1 MADWSQYTDEELL
14 AGAALAQKAG
24 DTAAMQE
31 MLNNVEARKRPDTQ
45 RLRAMGQGATLGF
58 SDEAIAAALNPMSAI
73 GSALGTGDLG
83 AAYSERLQAEREALQ
98 RYKENY
104 PASSVGYEMAGAVI
118 PALLSRG
125 RTAPESATA
134 ALAPS
139 VIRSG
144 LAGAKAGA
152 LQGAAYGYGTGEG
165 GIVNRLAEAGTTAL
179 TGGGFGG
186 ILGLAGGALQKY
198 VAKGFI
204 DKVRNAAGDKMAGTV
219 SNEIKRMAEQSGM
232 TPDEIIAGVASG
244 QLMAENRTLN
254 NYIRKFYAEGGPAG
268 AEIKTV
274 LSERPGETRT
284 AAMTETQRALSTST
298 DPNTLRAYRMTED
311 AAKAAEGKAFDRI
324 LLGGGGGVTSE
335 IQGALEDAFQRI
347 PGVANELGAYTR
359 ASTKT
364 MPYFEVAKDGTVQ
377 FTRQPTLQE
386 AEIARRFLQ
395 RKADEAY
402 KAGSPWGEV
411 YKGIEQSV
419 REPIDAA
426 SAELVAA
433 RANWANIK
441 GGREAFDIG
450 SKATGKSPD
459 ELAMIYDDIQSKGP
473 DAVAAFRE
481 GLMTSLRAG
490 MAKPSTAP
498 GLMRGLATE
507 GTGPSTALRLG
518 LPPGNTENVLNL
530 INRANEAQA
539 ASNYILGGSSTA
551 LTALAPSVGQ
561 VANVGE
567 DIAGAL
573 ALNPRSIL
581 NLIGGIAGKAEPKL
595 TDAQRLEV
603 ARIVLSKDP
612 TIVERALKDNSMI
625 GKLQD
630 ATTKAINEVTMLG
643 ARATVPAV
651 PAYVNANK
659 R

>member
-1 MADWSQYTDEELL
+1 MADWSQYTDAELL

-31 MLNNVEARKRPDTQ
+31 MLNNIEARKRPDTE
-45 RLRAMGQGATLGF
+45 RLRAIAQGATLGF
-58 SDEAIAAALNPMSAI
+58 SDEIAAAALNPMSAI
-73 GSALGTGDLG
+73 GAALGTGDQG
-83 AAYSERLQAEREALQ
+83 AAYNERLQAERDALR
-98 RYKENY
+98 RYKNEY
-104 PASSVGYEMAGAVI
+104 PMSSAGYEIGGAVL

-125 RTAPESATA
+125 RTAPGSATSI
-134 ALAPS
+134 LG
-139 VIRSG
+139 SG
-144 LAGAKAGA
+144 IQAGIAGAK
-152 LQGAAYGYGTGEG
+152 QGGIYGFGTGEG
-165 GIVNRLAEAGTTAL
+165 DFLNRAVKAGIGAL
-179 TGGGFGG
+179 TGGSIGGLLGTAGG
-186 ILGLAGGALQKY
+186 IAQKY
-198 VAKGFI
+198 GVQDFVN
-204 DKVRNAAGDKMAGTV
+204 KVRNASGDRMAGV
-219 SNEIKRMAEQSGM
+219 VANEIQRMAEQSGL
-232 TPDEIIAGVASG
+232 TADEIIARIASG

-268 AEIKTV
+268 AEIKTT
-274 LSERPGETRT
+274 LSARPSETRT
-284 AAMTETQRALSTST
+284 AAMSEMQRNLSTST
-298 DPNTLRAYRMTED
+298 DPNTLRAYRMAED
-311 AAKAAEGKAFDRI
+311 AAKAAEGTSFDRI
-324 LLGGGGGVTSE
+324 LLGGGGAVTNE
-335 IQGALEDAFQRI
+335 IQSALEDAFQRV
-347 PGVANELGAYTR
+347 PGVANELSAYTR
-359 ASTKT
+359 ANTKT
-364 MPYFEVAKDGTVQ
+364 MPYFKVKEDGTVE

-402 KAGSPWGEV
+402 RSGSPWGEV

-426 SAELVAA
+426 SAELAAA

-450 SKATGKSPD
+450 TKAIAKSPD
-459 ELAMIYDDIQSKGP
+459 ELAMIYDDIQAKGA

-481 GLMTSLRAG
+481 GMMTAMRAG

-498 GLMRGLATE
+498 GLMRNLATE
-507 GTGPSTALRLG
+507 GTGPSTALRLA
-518 LPPGNTENVLNL
+518 LPPSNTDNVLNL
-530 INRANEAQA
+530 INTANEAQA
-539 ASNYILGGSSTA
+539 ASGHILGGSSTA

-567 DIAGAL
+567 DIMGAL
-573 ALNPRSIL
+573 SLNPRAIL
-581 NLIGGIAGKAEPKL
+581 SLVGRIAGRAEPKL

-625 GKLQD
+625 GKLQA
-630 ATTKAINEVTMLG
+630 ATASAINEVTMLG

>member
-1 MADWSQYTDEELL
+1 MADYSQYTDEELL
-14 AGAALAQKAG
+14 AGAALADQAG
-24 DTAAMQE
+24 DANAATE
-31 MLNNVEARKRPDTQ
+31 MRNNVEARKRPDTE
-45 RLRAMGQGATLGF
+45 RLRAIAQGASLGF
-58 SDEAIAAALNPMSAI
+58 SDEAIAALTNPMSAI
-73 GSALGTGDLG
+73 GGTLGIGDQG
-83 AAYSERLQAEREALQ
+83 QAYSERLQAERDALR

-104 PASSVGYEMAGAVI
+104 PVSAAGYEIGGAVA

-125 RTAPESATA
+125 RTAPESVA
-134 ALAPS
+134 AAAPS
-139 VIRSG
+139 VIGSALKAG
-144 LAGAKAGA
+144 TAGAVSG
-152 LQGAAYGYGTGEG
+152 GAYGFGTGEG
-165 GIVNRLAEAGTTAL
+165 DFLNRAISGGVGALLGAGTGSLLGAGM
-179 TGGGFGG
+179 GGV
-186 ILGLAGGALQKY
+186 QKY
-198 VAKGFI
+198 IAENFVN
-204 DKVRNAAGDKMAGTV
+204 KVRNAAGDKMAGAV
-219 SNEIKRMAEQSGM
+219 ANEIQRMAAASGM

-274 LSERPGETRT
+274 MSARPSETRK
-284 AAMTETQRALSTST
+284 AAITEAQRALSTST
-298 DPNTLRAYRMTED
+298 DPNTLKAFRMAED
-311 AAKAAEGKAFDRI
+311 AAKAAEGTSFDRI
-324 LLGGGGGVTSE
+324 LLGGGGGVTGE
-335 IQGALEDAFQRI
+335 IQSALEDAFQRI
-347 PGVANELGAYTR
+347 PGVANELSAYTR

-402 KAGSPWGEV
+402 RSGSPWGEV

-426 SAELVAA
+426 AAELAA
-433 RANWANIK
+433 TRANWANIK

-450 SKATGKSPD
+450 TKAMAKSPD
-459 ELAMIYDDIQSKGP
+459 ELAMIYDDIQAKGP

-481 GLMTSLRAG
+481 GMITAMRAG

-498 GLMRGLATE
+498 GLLRGLATE
-507 GTGPSTALRLG
+507 DTGPSTALRLA

-539 ASNYILGGSSTA
+539 ASSYILGGSATA
-551 LTALAPSVGQ
+551 PTALAPSVGAA
-561 VANVGE
+561 ANVGE
-567 DIAGAL
+567 DVMGAL
-573 ALNPRSIL
+573 GGSPLAIL
-581 NLIGGIAGKAEPKL
+581 NLVKKIAGNAEPKL

-612 TIVERALKDNSMI
+612 KIVERALKDNSMI
-625 GKLQD
+625 GQLQS
-630 ATTKAINEVTMLG
+630 ATTKAINEITMLG

>member
-1 MADWSQYTDEELL
+1 MVDVTEQQARNASIL
-14 AGAALAQKAG
+14 AAQAG
-24 DTAAMQE
+24 DTASAEYWLSIAEAM
-31 MLNNVEARKRPDTQ
+31 KRPDTE
-45 RLRAMGQGATLGF
+45 RGRAIAQGATLGF
-58 SDEAIAAALNPMSAI
+58 SDEIAAAALNPMSAV
-73 GSALGTGDLG
+73 GAALGTGDQG
-83 AAYSERLQAEREALQ
+83 AAYYERLQAERDALR

-104 PASSVGYEMAGAVI
+104 PMSSAGYEIGGAVI

-125 RTAPESATA
+125 KSAPASVNSVLGSALRAGT
-134 ALAPS
+134 
-139 VIRSG
+139 
-144 LAGAKAGA
+144 AGAV
-152 LQGAAYGYGTGEG
+152 QGGIYGVGTGEG
-165 GIVNRLAEAGTTAL
+165 GALNRAVSGAVGAV
-179 TGGGFGG
+179 TGGGLGG
-186 ILGLAGGALQKY
+186 LIGAAGGAVQKY
-198 VAKGFI
+198 LAGEFVN
-204 DKVRNAAGDKMAGTV
+204 KVRNAAGDRMAGTV
-219 SNEIKRMAEQSGM
+219 AKEIQRMAEQSGL
-232 TPDEIIAGVASG
+232 TPDEIIARVASG

-268 AEIKTV
+268 AEIKTT
-274 LSERPGETRT
+274 LSARPGETRT
-284 AAMTETQRALSTST
+284 AAMDEMQGNLSTAT
-298 DPNTLRAYRMTED
+298 DPNTLRAFRMSED
-311 AAKAAEGKAFDRI
+311 AAKAAEGTSFDRI
-324 LLGGGGGVTSE
+324 LLGGGGGVTNE
-335 IQGALEDAFQRI
+335 IQSALEDAFQRV
-347 PGVANELGAYTR
+347 PGVAKELSAYTR
-359 ASTKT
+359 ANTRT
-364 MPYFEVAKDGTVQ
+364 MPYFTIKEDGTVQ

-402 KAGSPWGEV
+402 RAGSPWGEV
-411 YKGIEQSV
+411 YKGIETSL
-419 REPIDAA
+419 REPIDLA
-426 SAELVAA
+426 SSELAAA

-450 SKATGKSPD
+450 TTAMAKSPD
-459 ELAMIYDDIQSKGP
+459 ELAMIYDDIQTKGP

-481 GLMTSLRAG
+481 GMMTALRAG

-507 GTGPSTALRLG
+507 GTGPSTALRLA
-518 LPPGNTENVLNL
+518 LPPGNTDNVLNL
-530 INRANEAQA
+530 INTANEAQA

-567 DIAGAL
+567 DIMGAL
-573 ALNPRSIL
+573 SLNPRAIL
-581 NLIGGIAGKAEPKL
+581 NLIGSIAGKSEPKL

-625 GKLQD
+625 GKLQA
-630 ATTKAINEVTMLG
+630 ATTQAINEITMLG

>member
-1 MADWSQYTDEELL
+1 MADYSQYTDEELL
-14 AGAALAQKAG
+14 AGATLADQAG
-24 DTAAMQE
+24 DANAATE
-31 MLNNVEARKRPDTQ
+31 MRNNVEARKRPDTE
-45 RLRAMGQGATLGF
+45 RLRAIAQGASLGF
-58 SDEAIAAALNPMSAI
+58 SDEAIAALTNPMSAI
-73 GSALGTGDLG
+73 GGTLGIGDQG
-83 AAYSERLQAEREALQ
+83 QAYSERLQAERDALR

-104 PASSVGYEMAGAVI
+104 PVSAAGYEIGGAVA

-125 RTAPESATA
+125 RTAPESVA
-134 ALAPS
+134 AAAPS
-139 VIRSG
+139 VIGSALKAG
-144 LAGAKAGA
+144 TAGAVSG
-152 LQGAAYGYGTGEG
+152 GAYGFGTGEG
-165 GIVNRLAEAGTTAL
+165 DFLNRAISGGVGALLGAGTGSL
-179 TGGGFGG
+179 
-186 ILGLAGGALQKY
+186 LGAGMGAVQKY
-198 VAKGFI
+198 IAENFVN
-204 DKVRNAAGDKMAGTV
+204 KVRNAAGDKMAGAV
-219 SNEIKRMAEQSGM
+219 ANEIQRMAAASGM

-274 LSERPGETRT
+274 MSARPGETRK
-284 AAMTETQRALSTST
+284 AAMTEAQRALSTST
-298 DPNTLRAYRMTED
+298 DPNTLKAFRMAED
-311 AAKAAEGKAFDRI
+311 AAKAAEGASFDRI
-324 LLGGGGGVTSE
+324 LLGGGGAVTNE

-347 PGVANELGAYTR
+347 PGVANELSAYTR

-402 KAGSPWGEV
+402 SSRSPWGEV
-411 YKGIEQSV
+411 YKGIEQSL

-426 SAELVAA
+426 SAELAA
-433 RANWANIK
+433 TRANWANIK

-450 SKATGKSPD
+450 TKAMAKSPD
-459 ELAMIYDDIQSKGP
+459 ELAMIYDDIQAKGP

-481 GLMTSLRAG
+481 GMMTAMRAG

-498 GLMRGLATE
+498 GLLRGLAAE
-507 GTGPSTALRLG
+507 DTGPSTALRLA

-539 ASNYILGGSSTA
+539 ASSYILGGSATA
-551 LTALAPSVGQ
+551 PTALAPSVGAA
-561 VANVGE
+561 ANVGE
-567 DIAGAL
+567 DVMGAL
-573 ALNPRSIL
+573 GGSPLAIL
-581 NLIGGIAGKAEPKL
+581 NLVKKIAGNAEPKL

-612 TIVERALKDNSMI
+612 KIVERALKDNSMI
-625 GKLQD
+625 GQLQS

>member
-1 MADWSQYTDEELL
+1 MVDVTEEQ
-14 AGAALAQKAG
+14 ARNASALAAAAG
-24 DTAAMQE
+24 DTASATYWA
-31 MLNNVEARKRPDTQ
+31 NVAEALKRPDTE
-45 RLRAMGQGATLGF
+45 RLRAMAQGASLGF
-58 SDEAIAAALNPMSAI
+58 SDEAIAAALNPMSAV
-73 GSALGTGDLG
+73 GSALGTGDQG
-83 AAYSERLQAEREALQ
+83 AAYYERLQAERDALS

-104 PASSVGYEMAGAVI
+104 PASAAGYEIGGAVL

-125 RTAPESATA
+125 KS
-134 ALAPS
+134 APS
-139 VIRSG
+139 SVNSVLGSALRAG
-144 LAGAKAGA
+144 TAGAV
-152 LQGAAYGYGTGEG
+152 QGGIYGVGTGEG
-165 GIVNRLAEAGTTAL
+165 GALNRAVSGAVGVV

-186 ILGLAGGALQKY
+186 LLGAAGGALRKY
-198 VAKGFI
+198 VAGNFI
-204 DKVRNAAGDKMAGTV
+204 DKVRNAAGDRMAGAV
-219 SNEIKRMAEQSGM
+219 ANEIKRMAEQSGM

-274 LSERPGETRT
+274 MSARPGETRT
-284 AAMTETQRALSTST
+284 AAMEEMQRALSTST
-298 DPNTLRAYRMTED
+298 DPNTLKAFRMAED
-311 AAKAAEGKAFDRI
+311 AAKAAESTSFDRI
-324 LLGGGGGVTSE
+324 LLGGGGGVSAE
-335 IQGALEDAFQRI
+335 IKSALEDAFQRI
-347 PGVANELGAYTR
+347 PGVANELSAYTR

-402 KAGSPWGEV
+402 RSGSPWGEV

-419 REPIDAA
+419 RGPIDAA
-426 SAELVAA
+426 STELAAA

-450 SKATGKSPD
+450 TTAMAKSPD
-459 ELAMIYDDIQSKGP
+459 ELAMIYDDIQAKGP

-481 GLMTSLRAG
+481 GMMTAMRAG

-507 GTGPSTALRLG
+507 GTGPSTALRLA
-518 LPPGNTENVLNL
+518 LPPGKTDDVLNL
-530 INRANEAQA
+530 INTANEAQA
-539 ASNYILGGSSTA
+539 ASGYVLGGSSTA

-573 ALNPRSIL
+573 SLNPRSIL
-581 NLIGGIAGKAEPKL
+581 NLVTNIAGKAEPKL

-625 GKLQD
+625 GKLQA
-630 ATTKAINEVTMLG
+630 ATAQAINEVTMLG